1 MSHVR
6 KQIRDAI
13 VTAVTGLSTT
23 GSRVYK
29 TRLYPLEQGKLPG
42 ICVYTKAE
50 ESTPITITKPR
61 TIERTLEVMLESY
74 TLAGDDGLD
83 QICLEVEEAI
93 YNDSALNALIKDVYM
108 SSFEA
113 DFNGDGE
120 KPVATG
126 RLTVVCQYITAEND
140 VETSA

>member
-1 MSHVR
+1 M
-6 KQIRDAI
+6 
-13 VTAVTGLSTT
+13 
-23 GSRVYK
+23 
-29 TRLYPLEQGKLPG
+29 
-42 ICVYTKAE
+42 
-50 ESTPITITKPR
+50 
-61 TIERTLEVMLESY
+61 ESY
-74 TLAGDDGLD
+74 TLTGDDGLD